1 MKALTSLLLSH
12 FSIVKLL
19 TMLKN
24 IYRKEAIEYKKI
36 HWKGKALLLAGIPAW
51 LVTLLASLFLIALVL
66 SLIFCTFTQ
75 RIDVRGE
82 VITLPHSVNVFAP
95 QQGFVVNQHVKV
107 GDIVNKGQPLYEL
120 DVSRNTINGNVSAA
134 QIEVINEKI
143 ANAEDIISK
152 LMRNKSETLT
162 ALEKQ
167 IKTTS
172 ASLAE
177 TNRMLATTQVGL
189 NKMFTNLSSYDKY
202 LKDGLITKDQYNYQ
216 HSLYF
221 QQQSAYQSLVTQKM
235 QLESQLTQ
243 TNSDKITK
251 AADFDNQIS
260 SQHNQ
265 INDYKNQL
273 VESNANGNLIIK
285 ATTNGKIESLAVTK
299 GQMVENGSSL
309 AQIKPTGDIEYYLIL
324 WLPNNTIP
332 YVKPGDTINIR
343 YDAFPADKFGQF
355 PGKVI
360 SISSVPASRQEMAE
374 YTNVNNG
381 TSQQELAL
389 YKAIIKIKD
398 KTFSYNGKTLT
409 LSNGLKAQAVVF
421 LEERPLYMWMFTP
434 FYKMTQSVS
443 GPIDE

>member
-1 MKALTSLLLSH
+1 
-12 FSIVKLL
+12 
-19 TMLKN
+19 MLKN

-172 ASLAE
+172 VSLAE

-189 NKMFTNLSSYDKY
+189 NKMFTNLSSHDKY

-309 AQIKPTGDIEYYLIL
+309 AQIKPIGDIEYYLIL

-398 KTFSYNGKTLT
+398 KTFNYNGKTLT

-443 GPIDE
+443 GPIDA

>member
-1 MKALTSLLLSH
+1 
-12 FSIVKLL
+12 
-19 TMLKN
+19 MLKN

-189 NKMFTNLSSYDKY
+189 NKMLTNLSSYDKY

-309 AQIKPTGDIEYYLIL
+309 AQIKPTEDIEYYLIL

>member
-1 MKALTSLLLSH
+1 
-12 FSIVKLL
+12 
-19 TMLKN
+19 MLKN

-51 LVTLLASLFLIALVL
+51 LVTLLASLFLLALVL

-152 LMRNKSETLT
+152 LTRNKVETLT
-162 ALEKQ
+162 ALDKQ

-189 NKMFTNLSSYDKY
+189 NKMHTNLSSYDKY

-398 KTFSYNGKTLT
+398 KTFNYNGKTLT

-443 GPIDE
+443 GPIDA

>member
-1 MKALTSLLLSH
+1 
-12 FSIVKLL
+12 
-19 TMLKN
+19 MLKN

-152 LMRNKSETLT
+152 LTRNKAETLT
-162 ALEKQ
+162 ALDKQ
-167 IKTTS
+167 LKTTS

-189 NKMFTNLSSYDKY
+189 NKMHTNLASYDKY

-398 KTFSYNGKTLT
+398 KTFNYNGKTLT

-443 GPIDE
+443 GPIDA

>member
-1 MKALTSLLLSH
+1 
-12 FSIVKLL
+12 
-19 TMLKN
+19 MLKN

-36 HWKGKALLLAGIPAW
+36 PWKGKALLLAGIPAW

-152 LMRNKSETLT
+152 LTRNKAETLT
-162 ALEKQ
+162 ALDKQ

-189 NKMFTNLSSYDKY
+189 NKMHTNLSSYDKY

-265 INDYKNQL
+265 INAYKNQL

-398 KTFSYNGKTLT
+398 KTFNYNGKTLT

-443 GPIDE
+443 GPIDA

>member
-1 MKALTSLLLSH
+1 
-12 FSIVKLL
+12 
-19 TMLKN
+19 MLKN

-360 SISSVPASRQEMAE
+360 CISSVPASRQEMAE

-398 KTFSYNGKTLT
+398 KTFNYNGKTLT

-443 GPIDE
+443 GPIDA

>member
-1 MKALTSLLLSH
+1 
-12 FSIVKLL
+12 
-19 TMLKN
+19 MLKN

-152 LMRNKSETLT
+152 LTRNKAETLT
-162 ALEKQ
+162 ALDKQ
-167 IKTTS
+167 LKTTS

-189 NKMFTNLSSYDKY
+189 NKMHTNLSSYDKY

-221 QQQSAYQSLVTQKM
+221 QQQSVYQSLVTQKM

-398 KTFSYNGKTLT
+398 KTFNYNGKTLT

-443 GPIDE
+443 GPIDA

>member
-1 MKALTSLLLSH
+1 
-12 FSIVKLL
+12 
-19 TMLKN
+19 MLKN

-152 LMRNKSETLT
+152 LTRNKAETLT
-162 ALEKQ
+162 ALDKQ
-167 IKTTS
+167 LKTTS

-189 NKMFTNLSSYDKY
+189 NKMHTNLSSYDKY

-355 PGKVI
+355 PRKVI

-398 KTFSYNGKTLT
+398 KTFNYNGKTLT

-443 GPIDE
+443 GPIDA